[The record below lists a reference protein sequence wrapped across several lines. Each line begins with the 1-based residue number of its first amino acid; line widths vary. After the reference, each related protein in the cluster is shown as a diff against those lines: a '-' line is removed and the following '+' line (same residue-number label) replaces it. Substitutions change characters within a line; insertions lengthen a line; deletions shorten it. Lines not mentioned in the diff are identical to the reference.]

1 MVSDDFE
8 RSVAPSL
15 ASRRSGRRRHLTRK
29 RETGSASKED
39 RRAPAAPRA
48 AVPQIPVEPPV
59 TLSRLRHYRKL
70 TKSVAVHLR
79 AQLES
84 ILGTLTPLFHA
95 ETVFGDYVQRSVL
108 AVKPE
113 VEAGPKAQL
122 APDRWGRGSE
132 LSMKRNP
139 AAPPTVK
146 ELEDAKK
153 YAKANI
159 PIKEAIKGADRAFH
173 DLESLYD
180 SIAKKRPY
188 DLGIGLT
195 PPLPI
200 NTSALEILPL
210 DYPYVARS
218 ERQTKRVMVT
228 APLTWI
234 VTYAGFPLARLRAL
248 IADPNRSRDEMQRV
262 LTHHLLLH
270 VVLERKDGLRGV
282 LQALNFPVRTE
293 TLPEFGELPLT
304 VITSAVKTE
313 RPSDDV
319 ILESTDLSG
328 VDATEEIVRVTNVAG
343 MVDSRRARLLEIIE
357 AEKSGESG
365 DA

>member
-1 MVSDDFE
+1 VS
-8 RSVAPSL
+8 
-15 ASRRSGRRRHLTRK
+15 G
-29 RETGSASKED
+29 
-39 RRAPAAPRA
+39 
-48 AVPQIPVEPPV
+48 
-59 TLSRLRHYRKL
+59 
-70 TKSVAVHLR
+70 HLR
-79 AQLES
+79 SELET

-108 AVKPE
+108 STKPD
-113 VEAGPKAQL
+113 VTAGPKAQL

-146 ELEDAKK
+146 DLEDAKK
-153 YAKANI
+153 DAKANI
-159 PIKEAIKGADRAFH
+159 SLKEAVKGADRAFH
-173 DLESLYD
+173 DLERLYD

-200 NTSALEILPL
+200 NTSALEILPF
-210 DYPYVARS
+210 DYPYVVRT
-218 ERQTKRVMVT
+218 ERQTKKVMVT

-248 IADPNRSRDEMQRV
+248 VADPNRSREDLQRV

-270 VVLERKDGLRGV
+270 IVLESRSGLRGL

-293 TLPEFGELPLT
+293 TVPEFGELPLT
-304 VITSAVKTE
+304 IVTSAVRTE
-313 RPSDDV
+313 RPPDEV
-319 ILESTDLSG
+319 ILASTELSG
-328 VDATEEIVRVTNVAG
+328 VDATEEVVRVTHVAG
-343 MVDSRRARLLEIIE
+343 MTDARRARLLEIIE
-357 AEKSGESG
+357 TETSEESGESG

>member
-1 MVSDDFE
+1 M
-8 RSVAPSL
+8 
-15 ASRRSGRRRHLTRK
+15 
-29 RETGSASKED
+29 
-39 RRAPAAPRA
+39 
-48 AVPQIPVEPPV
+48 PVEPPV
-59 TLSRLRHYRKL
+59 TLARLRHYRKL
-70 TKSVAVHLR
+70 TKAVSGHLR
-79 AQLES
+79 VQLETV
-84 ILGTLTPLFHA
+84 LGTLTPLFHA

-108 AVKPE
+108 SAKPE

-139 AAPPTVK
+139 VAPPTVK
-146 ELEDAKK
+146 DLEDARK

-159 PIKEAIKGADRAFH
+159 SIKEAIKGADRAFH
-173 DLESLYD
+173 DLERLYD

-200 NTSALEILPL
+200 NTSALEILPF
-210 DYPYVARS
+210 DYPYVART
-218 ERQTKRVMVT
+218 ERQSKKVMVT
-228 APLTWI
+228 APLTWV
-234 VTYAGFPLARLRAL
+234 VTYAGFSLARLRAL
-248 IADPNRSRDEMQRV
+248 VADPNRSRDELQRV

-270 VVLERKDGLRGV
+270 IVLESKSGLRGL
-282 LQALNFPVRTE
+282 LQGLNFPVKTE
-293 TLPEFGELPLT
+293 TVPEFGELPLT

-328 VDATEEIVRVTNVAG
+328 VNATEEIVRVTNVAG
-343 MVDSRRARLLEIIE
+343 MADARRARLLEIIE
-357 AEKSGESG
+357 AEKSGERS

>member
-1 MVSDDFE
+1 M
-8 RSVAPSL
+8 
-15 ASRRSGRRRHLTRK
+15 SG
-29 RETGSASKED
+29 
-39 RRAPAAPRA
+39 
-48 AVPQIPVEPPV
+48 
-59 TLSRLRHYRKL
+59 
-70 TKSVAVHLR
+70 HLR
-79 AQLES
+79 AQLET

-108 AVKPE
+108 SVKPE
-113 VEAGPKAQL
+113 VEAGPRPQL
-122 APDRWGRGSE
+122 APDRWGRGGSE
-132 LSMKRNP
+132 LSMKRDA

-146 ELEDAKK
+146 ELEDARK

-159 PIKEAIKGADRAFH
+159 SLKEAIKGADRAFH
-173 DLESLYD
+173 ELESLYED
-180 SIAKKRPY
+180 VAKKRPY
-188 DLGIGLT
+188 SLGIGLT

-200 NTSALEILPL
+200 NTSAVEILPL
-210 DYPYVARS
+210 DYPHVARS

-234 VTYAGFPLARLRAL
+234 VTYAGFSLARLRAL
-248 IADPNRSRDEMQRV
+248 IADPNRSREELQRV

-270 VVLERKDGLRGV
+270 VVLERKSGLRE
-282 LQALNFPVRTE
+282 LLEALNFPARTE

-328 VDATEEIVRVTNVAG
+328 VDVTEEIVRVTNVAG
-343 MVDSRRARLLEIIE
+343 MIDRRRARLLEIIE
-357 AEKSGESG
+357 AEAGESG

>member
-1 MVSDDFE
+1 M
-8 RSVAPSL
+8 
-15 ASRRSGRRRHLTRK
+15 
-29 RETGSASKED
+29 
-39 RRAPAAPRA
+39 
-48 AVPQIPVEPPV
+48 PVEPPV
-59 TLSRLRHYRKL
+59 TLARLRHYRKL
-70 TKSVAVHLR
+70 TKAVSGHLR
-79 AQLES
+79 VQLETV
-84 ILGTLTPLFHA
+84 LGTLTPLFHA
-95 ETVFGDYVQRSVL
+95 ETVFGDYVLRSVL
-108 AVKPE
+108 SAKPE

-146 ELEDAKK
+146 DLEDARK

-159 PIKEAIKGADRAFH
+159 SIKEAIKGADRAFH
-173 DLESLYD
+173 DLERLYD

-200 NTSALEILPL
+200 NTSALEILPF
-210 DYPYVARS
+210 DYPYVART
-218 ERQTKRVMVT
+218 ERQSKKVMVT
-228 APLTWI
+228 APLTWV
-234 VTYAGFPLARLRAL
+234 VTYAGFSLARLRAL
-248 IADPNRSRDEMQRV
+248 VADPNRSRDELQRV

-270 VVLERKDGLRGV
+270 IVLESKSGLRGL
-282 LQALNFPVRTE
+282 LQGLNFPVKTE
-293 TLPEFGELPLT
+293 TVPEFGELPLT

-328 VDATEEIVRVTNVAG
+328 VNATEEIVRVTNVAG
-343 MVDSRRARLLEIIE
+343 MADARRARLLEIIE
-357 AEKSGESG
+357 AEKSGDRS

>member
-1 MVSDDFE
+1 VS
-8 RSVAPSL
+8 
-15 ASRRSGRRRHLTRK
+15 
-29 RETGSASKED
+29 
-39 RRAPAAPRA
+39 
-48 AVPQIPVEPPV
+48 
-59 TLSRLRHYRKL
+59 
-70 TKSVAVHLR
+70 VHLR

-146 ELEDAKK
+146 ELEDARK

-159 PIKEAIKGADRAFH
+159 SLKEAIKGADRAFH

-195 PPLPI
+195 PPPRSTRRRSRSFRWTTP
-200 NTSALEILPL
+200 TSR
-210 DYPYVARS
+210 ARS
-218 ERQTKRVMVT
+218 
-228 APLTWI
+228 
-234 VTYAGFPLARLRAL
+234 AR
-248 IADPNRSRDEMQRV
+248 RS
-262 LTHHLLLH
+262 
-270 VVLERKDGLRGV
+270 
-282 LQALNFPVRTE
+282 A
-293 TLPEFGELPLT
+293 
-304 VITSAVKTE
+304 
-313 RPSDDV
+313 
-319 ILESTDLSG
+319 
-328 VDATEEIVRVTNVAG
+328 
-343 MVDSRRARLLEIIE
+343 
-357 AEKSGESG
+357 
-365 DA
+365 

>member
-1 MVSDDFE
+1 VRPPAATPPE
-8 RSVAPSL
+8 
-15 ASRRSGRRRHLTRK
+15 
-29 RETGSASKED
+29 
-39 RRAPAAPRA
+39 APA
-48 AVPQIPVEPPV
+48 VEPPV
-59 TLSRLRHYRKL
+59 TLARLRHYRKL
-70 TKSVAVHLR
+70 TKAVAGHLR
-79 AQLES
+79 GQLES
-84 ILGTLTPLFHA
+84 ILETLTPLFHA
-95 ETVFGDYVQRSVL
+95 ETVFGDYVQKSVL
-108 AVKPE
+108 STKPDPGS
-113 VEAGPKAQL
+113 GPRAEL

-132 LSMKRNP
+132 LSVKRDA

-146 ELEDAKK
+146 ELDDARK

-159 PIKEAIKGADRAFH
+159 ALKEVVKGADRAFQ
-173 DLESLYD
+173 DLESLYG
-180 SIAKKRPY
+180 SIARKRPY

-200 NTSALEILPL
+200 NTSALEIQPF
-210 DYPYVARS
+210 DYPHVARTEQQS
-218 ERQTKRVMVT
+218 KRVMVT

-234 VTYAGFPLARLRAL
+234 VTYAGFSLARLRAL
-248 IADPNRSRDEMQRV
+248 VADPNRSRDELQRV

-270 VVLERKDGLRGV
+270 VVLERKGGLAG
-282 LQALNFPVRTE
+282 LLGALNFPVRTE
-293 TLPEFGELPLT
+293 VVPEFGELPLT

-343 MVDSRRARLLEIIE
+343 MIDARRARLLKIVE
-357 AEKSGESG
+357 AEESG